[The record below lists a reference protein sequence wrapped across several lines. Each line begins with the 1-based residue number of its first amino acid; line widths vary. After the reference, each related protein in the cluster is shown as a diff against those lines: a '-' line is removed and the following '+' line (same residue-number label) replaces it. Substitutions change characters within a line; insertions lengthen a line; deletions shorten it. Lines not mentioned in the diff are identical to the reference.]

1 VIRTASK
8 IVGEL
13 KSNKTAFAGFI
24 LLSFLYFVA
33 IFAPIIAPY
42 HYDDEE
48 RSLSY
53 APPTK
58 IHFVDSQGEF
68 HIIPFVYKQSYEF
81 NEYYQREFVE
91 DTSQRYHLSILVK
104 GTPYKLWGF
113 IPLKRRVL
121 GINNHN
127 ARFYLLGAD
136 MRGRDLFSRIVF
148 GSRVS
153 LSIGFV
159 GVLVSTIIGLL
170 VGGVAGYF
178 GGLTDNLLMRLCEM
192 VMLVPGFYLLLA
204 LRVLFPA
211 DMSSVQ
217 VFFMIIFILSFI
229 GWAGIA
235 RIIRGMTKSI
245 SEREF
250 VQAAE
255 AIGQRRLIIIFK
267 HIIPQ
272 TFSYLVVS
280 LTISIPGYILAESG
294 LSLVGL
300 GIKDPHA
307 SWGNL
312 LSDAMNISDIQ
323 FHPWVLIPGF
333 FIFITVMSFNFVGD
347 GLRDVLDPRR

>member
-1 VIRTASK
+1 MIKASIKVIK
-8 IVGEL
+8 EL
-13 KSNKTAFAGFI
+13 SQNKTAFIGLI
-24 LLSFLYFVA
+24 LLASLYGVM
-33 IFAPIIAPY
+33 IFAPFFATY
-42 HYDDEE
+42 HYDDED
-48 RSLSY
+48 RTLSY
-53 APPTK
+53 APPSK
-58 IHFVDSQGEF
+58 IHFFDNNNKF
-68 HIIPFVYKQSYEF
+68 HIQPFIYKQSYEF
-81 NEYYQREFVE
+81 NQYYQREFVE
-91 DTSQRYHLSILVK
+91 DESTRHPISLFAK
-104 GTPYKLWGF
+104 GSSYKLWGL
-113 IPLKRRVL
+113 IPLNRHLFGVKE
-121 GINNHN
+121 G
-127 ARFYLLGAD
+127 ARLYLIGAD
-136 MRGRDLFSRIVF
+136 SRGRDLFSRTIF

-159 GVLVSTIIGLL
+159 GVLVSTLVGLL

-178 GGLTDNLLMRLCEM
+178 GGLTDNILMRLCEM
-192 VMLVPGFYLLLA
+192 VMLIPGFYLLLA

-250 VQAAE
+250 VLAAE
-255 AIGQRRLIIIFK
+255 AIGQRRLVIIFK

-312 LSDAMNISDIQ
+312 LSDAMNIADIQ
-323 FHPWVLIPGF
+323 FHPWILIPGF
-333 FIFITVMSFNFVGD
+333 FIFITVISFNFVGD